1 MAKKIGMI
9 IINYNDYDT
18 TKRLLDNVSKYKCLD
33 KIVVVDNDSSDD
45 SYNKLKRV
53 KRKNLV
59 ILKNN
64 DNRGYASGINIG
76 VKYLIEELGNLNIII
91 SNSDVIVDKE
101 EDIKM
106 LSKHIKK
113 DVAVSAP
120 VIFEHN
126 KLNRGWK
133 KS

>member
-91 SNSDVIVDKE
+91 SNSDVIVD
-101 EDIKM
+101 
-106 LSKHIKK
+106 
-113 DVAVSAP
+113 
-120 VIFEHN
+120 
-126 KLNRGWK
+126 
-133 KS
+133 